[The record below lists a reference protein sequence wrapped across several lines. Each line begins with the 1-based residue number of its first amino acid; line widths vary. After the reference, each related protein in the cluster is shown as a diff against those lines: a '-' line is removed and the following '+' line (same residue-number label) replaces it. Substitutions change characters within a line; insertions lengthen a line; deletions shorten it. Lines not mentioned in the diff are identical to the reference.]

1 MAARFAGRIASTA
14 TQCGFRLGCLAV
26 RRLPAH
32 WLFRFADL
40 LASIGFTVAR
50 GFRLR
55 SSHNIAAVFGHQPN
69 GAPVDR
75 LVRRSLRNFCRDV
88 VEMGIALES
97 SDDELRSLMPIAG
110 REHLD
115 GALEKGGGVILLSA
129 HLGNFFLLGTR
140 LAVEG
145 YPIFVLVN
153 QPSDSRFAELMD
165 KYRLKVKQRT
175 IHARPRREALKQ
187 VGEVLRHN
195 EIALVIADEYRN
207 RSGVPVPLFGGTV
220 VARRGP
226 ASLALRTGAAVVP
239 ACVVRQSNDS
249 LKMIIEP
256 ELELDRSG
264 KGRAEIIENT
274 ARMTAWLE
282 RTVRKYPDQW
292 NWMNIRWWETLPG
305 TAPAKDAAARR
316 AS

>member
-1 MAARFAGRIASTA
+1 MAVRVAGRIASTA
-14 TQCGFRLGCLAV
+14 TQCGVALGCLAV
-26 RRLPAH
+26 RLLPAH
-32 WLFRFADL
+32 WLFRFADF

-55 SSHNIAAVFGHQPN
+55 SSRNIAAVFCYQRN
-69 GAPVDR
+69 SVPVDQ
-75 LVRRSLRNFCRDV
+75 LARRSLRNFCFDV

-97 SDDELRSLMPIAG
+97 SDDEIRSLVPMAG
-110 REHLD
+110 REYLD
-115 GALEKGGGVILLSA
+115 AALEKGGGVILLSA

-145 YPIFVLVN
+145 YPIFVLIN

-165 KYRLKVKQRT
+165 EYRLKVKQPT
-175 IHARPRREALKQ
+175 IHARPRRDALKQ
-187 VGEVLRHN
+187 VGEVLRRN

-207 RSGVPVPLFGGTV
+207 RSGVSVPLFGGTV

-239 ACVVRQSNDS
+239 ACVIRQPNDS
-249 LKMIIEP
+249 LKLIIEP

-292 NWMNIRWWETLPG
+292 NWMNIRWWENLPG
-305 TAPAKDAAARR
+305 PPTHR